1 METDTEVTYGLQS
14 WKQQGNKKE
23 EKIRIYDDATN
34 SWSYGSF
41 PVKSPL
47 CATLKHFLGLLMGEF
62 LGRWCAELSTLVNF
76 IWKMAVESL
85 VRRRRSCWSVVYPSS
100 KGNVLPQPQRW
111 LFRLKRLS
119 WKFSSSFSNGGQ
131 SIPHHR
137 IAVLLKDIPITASV
151 RWCWLLRGNAP
162 SRKLS
167 CKEGLRSMETAS
179 TLVLLLLLGVSTKT
193 LQKRQT
199 HTQYMLF

>member
-34 SWSYGSF
+34 SRSYGSF

-47 CATLKHFLGLLMGEF
+47 CATLQHFLGLLMGEF

-131 SIPHHR
+131 SIPHHHR
-137 IAVLLKDIPITASV
+137 HCCITQ
-151 RWCWLLRGNAP
+151 G
-162 SRKLS
+162 
-167 CKEGLRSMETAS
+167 
-179 TLVLLLLLGVSTKT
+179 
-193 LQKRQT
+193 
-199 HTQYMLF
+199 HTNNS